1 MNNNLP
7 LCGPPGGK
15 LKAPGIKGA
24 LRRGVSKGT
33 AWLTAL
39 LLGILLIP
47 AAVCLGAIGIFCSL
61 LEFILNKFFKR
72 N

>member
-15 LKAPGIKGA
+15 LKAPYIKSV
-24 LRRGVSKGT
+24 LRRGIYKGA

>member
-1 MNNNLP
+1 MNNLP
-7 LCGPPGGK
+7 LCDPPGGK
-15 LKAPGIKGA
+15 LTAPGIRGA
-24 LRRGVSKGT
+24 LHRGVSKGA

-47 AAVCLGAIGIFCSL
+47 AAVCLGAIGILCSL
-61 LEFILNKFFKR
+61 LEFILSKFFKH